1 MRKIIPV
8 FFIVISGFAAFFYF
22 KNIDLDKNAVNDGNN
37 VKMEANNSLREDYRQ
52 SASDIFNEYI
62 DNMDDL
68 ENVAAQKNRLLELK
82 VPTELKALHLDLIL
96 MMTKTES
103 YIRSGEGID
112 VSASEK
118 AIKEAKEKYPWLNQ

>member
-8 FFIVISGFAAFFYF
+8 FFIIISGFAAFFYF
-22 KNIDLDKNAVNDGNN
+22 KNTGLDKNAVNDGNN